1 MDRDADP
8 TSFSAIAATTT
19 TATADSS
26 DNEESDRS
34 SPVAR
39 PSTATG
45 HGRFRWVV
53 ERTFAW
59 LHQFRRLL
67 VRYER
72 RAEIHKAFLAI
83 GCCLICWRRLGQS
96 TNWNDSKRKAPV
108 PDQEQTGRKVRPG
121 AMVRRRRV
129 GSSPCR

>member
-72 RAEIHKAFLAI
+72 HAEIHKAFLAI
-83 GCCLICWRRLGQS
+83 GCCLICWRPLAQS
-96 TNWNDSKRKAPV
+96 TN
-108 PDQEQTGRKVRPG
+108 
-121 AMVRRRRV
+121 
-129 GSSPCR
+129 